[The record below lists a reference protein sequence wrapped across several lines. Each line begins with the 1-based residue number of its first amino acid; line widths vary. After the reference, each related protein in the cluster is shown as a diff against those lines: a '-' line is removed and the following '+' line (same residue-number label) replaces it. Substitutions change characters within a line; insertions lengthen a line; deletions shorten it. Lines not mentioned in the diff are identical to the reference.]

1 MSSASDLS
9 CHHQSGCFA
18 LADDQTG
25 GLLSKICH
33 HQNPLQLPK
42 CLFPSSASCKH
53 FISNLRHPILSAP
66 AFPEGAVNP
75 LARRSTQQMVSFGQ
89 SSGTSG
95 CSMPVHLCLTG
106 LEKAASFHP
115 VFWLVLGLLAGA
127 ESSSGSTQ
135 PQRWQQL
142 CDDSSLPRKE
152 FYVLLMQITTTD
164 VRWSVQTGAGFHIWK
179 WRQSGIT
186 TAGIETKVRH

>member
-95 CSMPVHLCLTG
+95 CFMPVHLCLAG
-106 LEKAASFHP
+106 LEEAASTLCSGWSSVSSLGQRAAVATLSLSDGSGSVTTP
-115 VFWLVLGLLAGA
+115 VCHVRNFMCSSCKSPQQMSDGLCKLGLDFT
-127 ESSSGSTQ
+127 SGNGDRAAS
-135 PQRWQQL
+135 PQL
-142 CDDSSLPRKE
+142 GS
-152 FYVLLMQITTTD
+152 
-164 VRWSVQTGAGFHIWK
+164 
-179 WRQSGIT
+179 RQ
-186 TAGIETKVRH
+186 R